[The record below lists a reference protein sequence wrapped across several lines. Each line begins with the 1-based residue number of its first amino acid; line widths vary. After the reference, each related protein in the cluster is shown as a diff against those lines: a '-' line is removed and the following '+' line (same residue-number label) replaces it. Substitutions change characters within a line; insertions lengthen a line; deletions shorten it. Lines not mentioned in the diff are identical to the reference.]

1 MYNSYNSGKKYY
13 SHSYWKVIDLMSK
26 KINHENSYKFYLWKK
41 RVDVLF
47 PITLNSGI
55 KRTEKSISDTEERKI
70 WLTNLNNR
78 DRYKNWEE
86 FRDTL
91 NYTMTRI

>member
-1 MYNSYNSGKKYY
+1 
-13 SHSYWKVIDLMSK
+13 MSK

-70 WLTNLNNR
+70 
-78 DRYKNWEE
+78 
-86 FRDTL
+86 
-91 NYTMTRI
+91 